1 MLTETVKSK
10 LLIFIAVALVATSYL
25 GASYVGINPFSSA
38 YNVTAS
44 LPAGGG
50 IFTNGE
56 VTYRGVPVGRVEKLT
71 PTDEGVE
78 VVLRIDGDA
87 PDIPGDVVASVANR
101 SAIGEQYINLA
112 GATRSQESL
121 EAGDH
126 INASSD
132 ALPPQIEDLLRT
144 GRDFAASVPEEDLR
158 TVIDEAYE
166 ASRGAG
172 ENLGRLIETSKE
184 FVEVA
189 DQNFLVSQ
197 GLIENSHRV
206 LTTQQESAESIKG
219 FSADLD
225 LFAAALRDADTD
237 LRALIANSPA
247 AAQEMHRLFAQVGT
261 PLGTLM
267 ANLITPAQ
275 VFGINAAGV
284 EDALIRVPEAVS
296 VGWAVNGSKGL
307 NLGLAQTYFDPLP
320 CVAGYGGTAMRDGLD
335 TSSGQPF
342 NTSAGCTADPASG
355 SNVRGPRS
363 VASPGGPAAARVSV
377 AGGLGDLLGGVG

>member
-1 MLTETVKSK
+1 MLTGSIKSK
-10 LLIFIAVALVATSYL
+10 LIVFVVVALVATSYL
-25 GASYVGINPFSSA
+25 GATYVGINPFSSA
-38 YNVTAS
+38 YRVTVA
-44 LPAGGG
+44 LPDAGG
-50 IFTNGE
+50 IFTNGQ
-56 VTYRGVPVGRVEKLT
+56 VTYRGVPVGRIEKLT

-78 VVLRIDGDA
+78 AVLRIDGDA
-87 PDIPGDVVASVANR
+87 PDIPKDVVATVANR
-101 SAIGEQYINLA
+101 SAIGEQYVNLA
-112 GATRSQESL
+112 GDSRSDETL
-121 EAGDH
+121 AAGDR
-126 INASSD
+126 ISASSS
-132 ALPPQIEDLLRT
+132 ALPPPIENLLRT

-172 ENLGRLIETSKE
+172 ENLGQLIETSRE
-184 FVEVA
+184 FVEIA
-189 DQNFLVSQ
+189 DQNFLVTQ
-197 GLIENSHRV
+197 GLIENADRV

-237 LRALIANSPA
+237 LRTLIANSPA
-247 AAQEMHRLFAQVGT
+247 AAQEMNALFEQVGT

-296 VGWAVNGSKGL
+296 VGWAINGSKGL

-335 TSSGQPF
+335 TSAGRPF

-355 SNVRGPRS
+355 TNVRGPRS
-363 VASPGGPAAARVSV
+363 ITNPGAPAAARVNV